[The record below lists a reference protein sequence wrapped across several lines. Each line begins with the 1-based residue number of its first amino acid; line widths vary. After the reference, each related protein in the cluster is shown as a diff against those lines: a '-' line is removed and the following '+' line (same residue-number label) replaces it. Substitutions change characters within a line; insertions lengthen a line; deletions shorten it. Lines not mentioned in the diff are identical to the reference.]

1 MSAIELL
8 ELEHLV
14 IIQNKIDVI
23 AKNSSNAIK
32 HQESIREFVK
42 GSCAERSPI
51 IPISAQL
58 KIGIDAV
65 IEYLCRIPIPIRDF
79 TSAPMMIVIRSF
91 DINKPGEK
99 ADMVKGG
106 VAGGTILKGVLKV
119 NDMVEIRPGINVRTT
134 MQKVS
139 SKPVQ
144 ARITSMQA
152 DDNHLA
158 YAVPGGLI
166 GVALT
171 IDPYITSKD
180 HLVGNMIG
188 HPGHM
193 PDVLTDII
201 IDFHLLRNLLGVKS
215 GDGSRT

>member
-1 MSAIELL
+1 M
-8 ELEHLV
+8 
-14 IIQNKIDVI
+14 
-23 AKNSSNAIK
+23 
-32 HQESIREFVK
+32 K
-42 GSCAERSPI
+42 GSVAERSPI

-79 TSAPMMIVIRSF
+79 TASPMMIVIRSF
-91 DINKPGEK
+91 DINKPGES

-119 NDMVEIRPGINVRTT
+119 NDEVEIRPGVSQRQG
-134 MQKVS
+134 QKVVT
-139 SKPVQ
+139 KPIL

-152 DDNHLA
+152 DDNQLV

-171 IDPYITSKD
+171 IDPYLTSKD

-188 HPGHM
+188 HPGAM
-193 PDVLTDII
+193 PDILTEIVVEYQ
-201 IDFHLLRNLLGVKS
+201 LLRNLLGVKKE
-215 GDGSRT
+215 GEKKEIKVQKIRKDETIMVHVGSN